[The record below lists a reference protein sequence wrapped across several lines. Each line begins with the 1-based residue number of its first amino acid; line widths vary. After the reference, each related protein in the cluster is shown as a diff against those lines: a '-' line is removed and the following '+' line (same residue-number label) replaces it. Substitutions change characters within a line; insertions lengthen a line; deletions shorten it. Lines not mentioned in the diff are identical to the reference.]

1 MGIVY
6 SFPATAALTD
16 LLLMAAAEYFQ
27 PGARPPFEQQ
37 NSLHHP
43 PQPQRASSS
52 QPAFGWNSS
61 QQGHPSPQHPA
72 QTSHYPPPPYHAL
85 NHEQKPQA
93 AVHFAQ
99 APSPGEHDRPSV
111 AQPRPQSY
119 STNQPIYHAHP
130 SQQLAPCQQNPYVPP
145 EYQSQQPFY
154 PPPPQRPRPSLSN
167 TDLAHGGGGYLSDPE
182 PHRRKHKN
190 RSRRI
195 SDNSRSTNADAFLGA
210 AGGGLI
216 GDLIFPGL
224 GTIGGAVV
232 GWVGGKD
239 YGKHRK
245 WREDKRDREQER
257 WEKQFGD
264 RSRSRS
270 RSRGRRRRSHE

>member
-1 MGIVY
+1 MGNSCHFNTCFFPTIVY

-145 EYQSQQPFY
+145 EYQS
-154 PPPPQRPRPSLSN
+154 
-167 TDLAHGGGGYLSDPE
+167 
-182 PHRRKHKN
+182 HKN

-270 RSRGRRRRSHE
+270 RSRGRRRRRHE